1 MFDEVKRT
9 RKDLNKLYKGS
20 IEGGGIFK
28 SDTGT
33 TYENPI
39 HGLFGYLAKHN
50 LDQNIGYQSMKIY
63 NLRKYKIQN
72 YKNFEA
78 IRYLFLHFEHSSLT

>member
-1 MFDEVKRT
+1 
-9 RKDLNKLYKGS
+9 
-20 IEGGGIFK
+20 
-28 SDTGT
+28 
-33 TYENPI
+33 
-39 HGLFGYLAKHN
+39 
-50 LDQNIGYQSMKIY
+50 MKIY